1 MKRLRFQVF
10 NIISQVKYTAPFL
23 VFVCFLCSCESNLR
37 DVQKMNT
44 VAFNPIGQAEN
55 INLKYTDSGK
65 VKAILVS
72 PLMLDYS
79 NLEYGFNEFP
89 KGIHVTMLGENNE
102 KSYVESDY
110 AITYAKTD
118 IIDLQGNVKITSHDG
133 SRLETSQLYYDQ
145 KNEWFYTEKNFKFT
159 DGKGGHL
166 EGPGIDFSK
175 DFKVFNM
182 QRNTGT
188 INNVE

>member
-1 MKRLRFQVF
+1 MKQFAGGVIF
-10 NIISQVKYTAPFL
+10 IIIAVSGLLF
-23 VFVCFLCSCESNLR
+23 SCESNL
-37 DVQKMNT
+37 
-44 VAFNPIGQAEN
+44 

-79 NLEYGFNEFP
+79 NMEYKFNEFP
-89 KGIHVTMLGENNE
+89 KGIHLTLIDDEGKN
-102 KSYVESDY
+102 SYVVSDY
-110 AITYAKTD
+110 AISYDNTH
-118 IIDLQGNVKITSHDG
+118 IIDLQGNVKITSYDG
-133 SRLETSQLYYDQ
+133 KELQAPQLYYDQ
-145 KNEWFYTEKNFKFT
+145 KNEWFYTEKSFKFT
-159 DGKGGHL
+159 DGQGKYL

-182 QRNTGT
+182 QRNKGE

>member
-1 MKRLRFQVF
+1 MNLYKIRVCV
-10 NIISQVKYTAPFL
+10 IVIA
-23 VFVCFLCSCESNLR
+23 FVALLCSCESNFK
-37 DVQKMNT
+37 DVQRINAVT
-44 VAFNPIGQAEN
+44 FSPSGETEN

-72 PLMLDYS
+72 PLMLDFS

-89 KGIHVTMLGENNE
+89 KGVHVTLFDEKGK

-118 IIDLQGNVKITSHDG
+118 IIDLQGNVKITSSDG
-133 SRLETSQLYYDQ
+133 KLLETQQLFYDQ

-159 DGKGGHL
+159 DAEGGYF

-175 DFKVFNM
+175 DFKVFDM
-182 QRNTGT
+182 QQNSGE
-188 INNVE
+188 INKTE

>member
-1 MKRLRFQVF
+1 MMKQFVSGAALV
-10 NIISQVKYTAPFL
+10 IITLSGFL
-23 VFVCFLCSCESNLR
+23 SSCESNLK
-37 DVQKMNT
+37 DVQRINT
-44 VAFNPIGQAEN
+44 VSFAPAARSEN

-79 NLEYGFNEFP
+79 NMKYKFNEFP
-89 KGIHVTMLGENNE
+89 KGIHLTLIDEAG
-102 KSYVESDY
+102 KSSYVVSDY
-110 AITYAKTD
+110 AISYDDTK
-118 IIDLQGNVKITSHDG
+118 IIDLQGNVKITSYDG
-133 SRLETSQLYYDQ
+133 KELQAPQLYYDQ

-159 DGKGGHL
+159 DGKESYL

-182 QRNTGT
+182 QRNTGE

>member
-1 MKRLRFQVF
+1 MKLLRK
-10 NIISQVKYTAPFL
+10 NIIFILAA
-23 VFVCFLCSCESNLR
+23 FVVMLASVSCESNFR
-37 DVQKMNT
+37 DVQRINS
-44 VAFNPIGQAEN
+44 VAFSPVGRSEN

-89 KGIHVTMLGENNE
+89 KGVHVTLIDEHHNN
-102 KSYVESDY
+102 SYVVSDY
-110 AITYAKTD
+110 AITYADTD
-118 IIDLQGNVKITSHDG
+118 IIDLQGNVKITSNDG
-133 SRLETSQLYYDQ
+133 KVLETQQLYYDQ
-145 KNEWFYTEKNFKFT
+145 KNEWFYTEKSFKFT
-159 DGKGGHL
+159 DGQGGFL

-182 QRNTGT
+182 QRNNGL
-188 INNVE
+188 INNVD

>member
-1 MKRLRFQVF
+1 
-10 NIISQVKYTAPFL
+10 
-23 VFVCFLCSCESNLR
+23 
-37 DVQKMNT
+37 MNE
-44 VAFNPIGQAEN
+44 VSLNPIGETEN

-89 KGIHVTMLGENNE
+89 KGVHVTLLGENNE

-118 IIDLQGNVKITSHDG
+118 LIDLQGNVKITSHDG
-133 SRLETSQLYYDQ
+133 SVLETEQLYYDQ
-145 KNEWFYTEKNFKFT
+145 KNEWFYTEKRFKFI

-175 DFKVFNM
+175 DFKVMNT
-182 QRNTGT
+182 QRNTGI